1 MRLRI
6 ALLLGLC
13 MAAGAVRAGV
23 FDEDAL
29 REIATLRG
37 HVVAG
42 QQALE
47 ERLGKIEVLL
57 QDRSIELTKQI
68 EELKQDL
75 ARVRGQFEVQA
86 NQIETLDRRQK
97 ELYGELDARVLKL
110 QAAAKAQEKQAAGT
124 PDPALEAKAYEA
136 ALGMFN
142 LGDYQSSI
150 AAFRNFLVA
159 YPNGQQAANAQYWI
173 GNAYYALR
181 DYKVAIAEQQKVV
194 ATWPENPKAPEALLN
209 IASCQDNLNQS
220 RAARETLQALI
231 KRYPGTPAAEKAK
244 QRLAGKH

>member
-1 MRLRI
+1 MSI
-6 ALLLGLC
+6 AELSEDESRTLL
-13 MAAGAVRAGV
+13 AAMQPYFEEDGIQLHWHSAHTWLAQGPV
-23 FDEDAL
+23 FQNLAS
-29 REIATLRG
+29 A
-37 HVVAG
+37 
-42 QQALE
+42 
-47 ERLGKIEVLL
+47 
-57 QDRSIELTKQI
+57 S
-68 EELKQDL
+68 L

-220 RAARETLQALI
+220 RAARGSPSRAS
-231 KRYPGTPAAEKAK
+231 AAVESPSPSH
-244 QRLAGKH
+244 RRTRRCSNRI